1 MDSWEV
7 VDLPEGEK
15 IIPYQ
20 IILKEKLDSKGKIQM
35 YRVQI
40 VAGGHKQ
47 IARKLYDET
56 FAAAAKVPSI

>member
-15 IIPYQ
+15 LIPYQ

-47 IARKLYDET
+47 IARKSYNET
-56 FAAAAKVPSI
+56 FAVVEKAPLI